1 MGSYCELQ
9 NNVVE
14 YSVMLSKNVYICWR
28 HSGRDRFFLGK
39 VSRDFWSQSN
49 IFQSWWELSVC
60 QSNLQFLEFGNIFF
74 LRNTKS
80 DFEFKYKA
88 ETIDISL
95 KINDLRAN
103 RSNKKTPKPKHEHND
118 NSDSI
123 PDIVVFAPQIIQ
135 FIKDSPQRWIGYH
148 PMDNHPTYTMC
159 SYLSDSD

>member
-1 MGSYCELQ
+1 MRAVC
-9 NNVVE
+9 
-14 YSVMLSKNVYICWR
+14 LS
-28 HSGRDRFFLGK
+28 S
-39 VSRDFWSQSN
+39 
-49 IFQSWWELSVC
+49 
-60 QSNLQFLEFGNIFF
+60 QSNLQILEFGNIFF
-74 LRNTKS
+74 RRNTKS

-148 PMDNHPTYTMC
+148 PMDNHPTYTM
-159 SYLSDSD
+159 

>member
-1 MGSYCELQ
+1 MRAVC
-9 NNVVE
+9 
-14 YSVMLSKNVYICWR
+14 LS
-28 HSGRDRFFLGK
+28 S
-39 VSRDFWSQSN
+39 
-49 IFQSWWELSVC
+49 

-74 LRNTKS
+74 RRNTKS

-103 RSNKKTPKPKHEHND
+103 RSNKNKHPNPKHEHKD

-148 PMDNHPTYTMC
+148 PMDNHPTYNM
-159 SYLSDSD
+159 